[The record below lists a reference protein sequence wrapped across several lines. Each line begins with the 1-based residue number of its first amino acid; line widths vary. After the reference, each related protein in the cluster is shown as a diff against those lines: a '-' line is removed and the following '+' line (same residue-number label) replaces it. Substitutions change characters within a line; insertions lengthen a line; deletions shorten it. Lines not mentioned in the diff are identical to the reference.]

1 MMKCDEKKSMVKI
14 HSNAPYLKKN
24 MSLMCV
30 CVILVKDLGPTTIKY
45 TLLQYSL

>member
-1 MMKCDEKKSMVKI
+1 MMKSDEKKSMVKI
-14 HSNAPYLKKN
+14 HSNAPYLKKKYE
-24 MSLMCV
+24 LDV